1 MEIIKAVSD
10 LGAGGQVLY
19 SALLCSSA
27 DATAM
32 RQLVGGL
39 GVETRPQKLCVC
51 VCVCVCACVR
61 ACVCVCVC
69 VCVRVV
75 GVCGLGHST
84 RLYALSFVAADAV
97 PSDGYGVRESP
108 ARKEL
113 PASVSSAALQAASG
127 TRARGVI
134 CWQQAGLRRGSPQI
148 GPAGRLRSA
157 RARVPAVVCMPA
169 SIGCRQS
176 ARLAPSPRC
185 PK

>member
-1 MEIIKAVSD
+1 VEIIKAVSD

-69 VCVRVV
+69 MCVC
-75 GVCGLGHST
+75 
-84 RLYALSFVAADAV
+84 
-97 PSDGYGVRESP
+97 
-108 ARKEL
+108 
-113 PASVSSAALQAASG
+113 ASG
-127 TRARGVI
+127 GCVWVR
-134 CWQQAGLRRGSPQI
+134 PQH
-148 GPAGRLRSA
+148 PALCFELCGGGCSA
-157 RARVPAVVCMPA
+157 F
-169 SIGCRQS
+169 
-176 ARLAPSPRC
+176 
-185 PK
+185 